1 MKEWSESEKDSRR
14 WTKNR
19 KAAMITKYRPELD
32 ISPELDLDDDLA
44 TPFQQITDCL
54 SS

>member
-1 MKEWSESEKDSRR
+1 VKEWSESEKDSRR
-14 WTKNR
+14 WTKN
-19 KAAMITKYRPELD
+19 AAMITKYRPELD